1 MLLKLVEE
9 PSLLGDVE
17 IWDVVRWDPVAVR
30 ETQVAWFFDK
40 DLARTCVNNFNKA
53 EEELKES
60 N

>member
-1 MLLKLVEE
+1 MTLKLVEE
-9 PSLLGDVE
+9 PCLLGDVE

-40 DLARTCVNNFNKA
+40 DLARLCVDNFNKA